1 MTTKIGE
8 FYGFYPTQ
16 QAHVYHVDLIP
27 LSKGDELEVCV
38 IKANGAIVLLHSVT
52 ATENTK
58 VHLKM
63 SYRPHDPEEI

>member
-16 QAHVYHVDLIP
+16 QEHVYHVDLIP
-27 LSKGDELEVCV
+27 LSEGDELGVRV
-38 IKANGAIVLLHSVT
+38 IKADGNLAPLHSVI
-52 ATENTK
+52 ATQDMK

-63 SYRPHDPEEI
+63 SYRPHEPEEI

>member
-16 QAHVYHVDLIP
+16 REHVYHVDLIP
-27 LSKGDELEVCV
+27 LSKGDRLDVCV
-38 IKANGAIVLLHSVT
+38 VKADGCIVPLHSVRT
-52 ATENTK
+52 IKDTK

-63 SYRPHDPEEI
+63 TYQPHEPEEI